1 MGLYLAREMAT
12 DLGLKLYAV
21 SEYREGLTM
30 KVQIPIVDRPCV
42 PGSDCGVLPGR
53 ENNLNDW
60 KDIINGRERIL
71 SEVGINSKEDKR
83 IQQ

>member
-1 MGLYLAREMAT
+1 MFRVQTAGF
-12 DLGLKLYAV
+12 
-21 SEYREGLTM
+21 YR
-30 KVQIPIVDRPCV
+30 
-42 PGSDCGVLPGR
+42 GR